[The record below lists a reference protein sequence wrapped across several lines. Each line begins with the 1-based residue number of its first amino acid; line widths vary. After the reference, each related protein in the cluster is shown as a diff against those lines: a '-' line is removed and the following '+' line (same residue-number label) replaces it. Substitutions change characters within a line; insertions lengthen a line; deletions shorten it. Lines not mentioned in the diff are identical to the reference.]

1 MPSQGFNIRV
11 VTARASCPNCGAQA
25 APGRGSC
32 ARCGFAIVE
41 ESLRLWAR
49 PSRAA
54 VLATALAVGG
64 ALVLVLG
71 LATLQPDDEAPEG
84 PDPVPARAAEWQLER
99 SLFDFRDDDSAAI
112 ACPRAIGS
120 FAPTRCRVRY
130 PSGAVRGISVRVSP
144 VGTLEVLTP

>member
-1 MPSQGFNIRV
+1 MGV
-11 VTARASCPNCGAQA
+11 VTARASCPNCGAEA

-41 ESLRLWAR
+41 ESPRRWAR

-54 VLATALAVGG
+54 LLGTALAACA

-71 LATLQPDDEAPEG
+71 LATLLPDDEAPEG

-99 SLFDFRDDDSAAI
+99 SLFDFPDDDRAAI

-120 FAPTRCRVRY
+120 SAPTRCRVRY
-130 PSGAVRGISVRVSP
+130 ASGSVRRISVRVSP
-144 VGTLEVLTP
+144 VGTLEILTP